1 MTCLLYEHCY
11 IDMMII
17 CCVFLQDG
25 SNAMH
30 LAAMMGH
37 ERLVDL
43 ILQKHPDMIKQTD
56 NVSEHNTHFIT

>member
-17 CCVFLQDG
+17 CCVFLQAG

-43 ILQKHPDMIKQTD
+43 ILQKHPDMIKQTN
-56 NVSEHNTHFIT
+56 NVSEHNIHFIT